1 MKHKDSYWQGY
12 EFIDELVNQLPA
24 AIFWKDKNSV
34 FLGCNQYFASL
45 AGLTSPKEIIG
56 KTDYDLPWG
65 KHEADQYR
73 KDDQEVMQ
81 NKKPKLDIEET
92 QTLSDGR
99 VLTLLT
105 NKIPLFYKDTKEIV
119 GVLCIFHDI
128 TDRKKMEFDLRQ
140 AIKTAEAA
148 KDKAET
154 AKYIMTEFVSN
165 MGHDLSTP
173 ISDIGSVVQILSF
186 YIDEYPEFK
195 ELFETLLQRSE
206 DCEKVR
212 QRIIDATSIS
222 NLEVKSETFSIS
234 QLLLELEKELRPTI
248 GSKNVKLIIK
258 PIKPKKEDWIVTD
271 RVKLHDII
279 YQLMSNGINF
289 TDEGQVTV
297 SVSKKDNMIHIKVED
312 TGIGIPADMLD
323 YIFEQ
328 YTKLSRSNKYGAA
341 FKGVGAGLYLARILA
356 KLLGATIQVESEIG
370 KGSIF
375 TLSIPAS

>member
-1 MKHKDSYWQGY
+1 METKKSISREEEAQIVGAKQASIFLSKKAPLYDS
-12 EFIDELVNQLPA
+12 NN
-24 AIFWKDKNSV
+24 K
-34 FLGCNQYFASL
+34 
-45 AGLTSPKEIIG
+45 IIG
-56 KTDYDLPWG
+56 IIG
-65 KHEADQYR
+65 
-73 KDDQEVMQ
+73 
-81 NKKPKLDIEET
+81 I
-92 QTLSDGR
+92 S
-99 VLTLLT
+99 
-105 NKIPLFYKDTKEIV
+105 F
-119 GVLCIFHDI
+119 DI
-128 TDRKKMEFDLRQ
+128 TDRKKMEMEL
-140 AIKTAEAA
+140 IHA

-173 ISDIGSVVQILSF
+173 ISDMGSVVQILSF

-212 QRIIDATSIS
+212 QRIIDATYIS
-222 NLEVKSETFSIS
+222 NLEVKSETFFIS

-297 SVSKKDNMIHIKVED
+297 SV
-312 TGIGIPADMLD
+312 
-323 YIFEQ
+323 
-328 YTKLSRSNKYGAA
+328 
-341 FKGVGAGLYLARILA
+341 
-356 KLLGATIQVESEIG
+356 
-370 KGSIF
+370 
-375 TLSIPAS
+375 